1 MLIKVLR
8 SLKREIFTRVSKG
21 DTLRASENRIFTCE
35 ERAREAEERQEEE
48 EVPLHRLLEN
58 PACLSILAFK
68 DDRVRREI
76 AVAPELPL

>member
-1 MLIKVLR
+1 M
-8 SLKREIFTRVSKG
+8 SKG

-35 ERAREAEERQEEE
+35 ERAREEKREVE
-48 EVPLHRLLEN
+48 EVPLQRLLEN
-58 PACLSILAFK
+58 PACLSILVFK